1 MRMSTLSNTT
11 ELERGGAGTG
21 PESLGFLLG
30 LLGKKTRDS
39 SKAQMDTRTRP
50 KFCSSQV
57 GVPVWAFQ

>member
-11 ELERGGAGTG
+11 ELERGGAGAG

-30 LLGKKTRDS
+30 LLGKKTRDP
-39 SKAQMDTRTRP
+39 SKAQMDTGTRP

-57 GVPVWAFQ
+57 GVLARAFQ